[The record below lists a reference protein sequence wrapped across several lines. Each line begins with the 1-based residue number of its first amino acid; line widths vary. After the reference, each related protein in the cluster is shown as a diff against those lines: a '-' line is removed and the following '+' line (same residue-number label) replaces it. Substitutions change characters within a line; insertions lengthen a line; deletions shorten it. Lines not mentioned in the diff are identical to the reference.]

1 MPAFNY
7 YQFISPKGEDLVLTQ
22 KVNPYQVV
30 LLIQKIED
38 FFEAM

>member
-22 KVNPYQVV
+22 KVSPISSRFANT
-30 LLIQKIED
+30 KN
-38 FFEAM
+38 